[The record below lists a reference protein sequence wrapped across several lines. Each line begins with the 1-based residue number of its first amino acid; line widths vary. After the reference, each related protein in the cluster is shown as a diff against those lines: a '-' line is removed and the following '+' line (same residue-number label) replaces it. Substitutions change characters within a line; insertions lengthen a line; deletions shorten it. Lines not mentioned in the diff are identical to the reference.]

1 MPEVSASI
9 VIRAP
14 IETVY
19 ASARRVEDFPSFM
32 PDLKSVTILERNGDV
47 PTLTEW
53 VGTVEGRRIR
63 WVEEDDWDDAAH
75 RCRFRQR
82 EGDFDSYEGTWDF
95 AADGGGT
102 RTTITVEFEF
112 GIPLIG
118 RLLSGL
124 LRVKMRENIDG
135 MLKALQQQI
144 EGGTRDT
151 VAGR

>member
-14 IETVY
+14 LEAVY
-19 ASARRVEDFPSFM
+19 AKARQVEDFPRFM
-32 PDLKSVTILERNGDV
+32 PDLQSVTVLERNGEV

-63 WVEEDDWDDAAH
+63 WVEEDRWDDAAH

-82 EGDFDSYEGTWDF
+82 EGDFDRYEGTWDF
-95 AADGGGT
+95 TSEGPGT
-102 RTTITVEFEF
+102 RTTITVDFEF

-118 RLLSGL
+118 RLLTGL

-135 MLKALQQQI
+135 MLRALRQQI
-144 EGGTRDT
+144 EGTP
-151 VAGR
+151 

>member
-14 IETVY
+14 LETVY
-19 ASARRVEDFPSFM
+19 DRARRVEDFPRFM
-32 PDLKSVTILERNGDV
+32 PDLERVTVLERKGDV

-63 WVEEDDWDDAAH
+63 WIEEDLWDDAGH

-82 EGDFDSYEGTWDF
+82 EGDFDRYEGTWEF
-95 AADGGGT
+95 VADGNTT
-102 RTTITVEFEF
+102 RTTISVEFEF

-135 MLKALQQQI
+135 MLRALQQQI
-144 EGGTRDT
+144 EGTSSAAR
-151 VAGR
+151 

>member
-1 MPEVSASI
+1 MPEVSSSI

-14 IETVY
+14 LETVY
-19 ASARRVEDFPSFM
+19 ASARRVEDFPRFM
-32 PDLKSVTILERNGDV
+32 PDLERVTVLERNGEV

-53 VGTVEGRRIR
+53 VGTVEGRRVHWI
-63 WVEEDDWDDAAH
+63 EEDRWDDAAH

-82 EGDFDSYEGTWDF
+82 EGDFDRYEGTWEF

-135 MLKALQQQI
+135 MLSALQRQI
-144 EGGTRDT
+144 EGT
-151 VAGR
+151 A

>member
-9 VIRAP
+9 VIHAP
-14 IETVY
+14 LDTVY
-19 ASARRVEDFPSFM
+19 ASARRVEDFPRFM
-32 PDLKSVTILERNGDV
+32 PDLERVTVLERNGEV

-53 VGTVEGRRIR
+53 VGVVEGRRIH
-63 WVEEDDWDDAAH
+63 WVEEDAWDDAAH

-82 EGDFDSYEGTWDF
+82 DGDFDSYEGTWEF
-95 AADGGGT
+95 AADDGGT
-102 RTTITVEFEF
+102 RTTITVQFEF

-144 EGGTRDT
+144 VGGK
-151 VAGR
+151 

>member
-9 VIRAP
+9 VIKAP
-14 IETVY
+14 LDTVY
-19 ASARRVEDFPSFM
+19 QRARRVEDFPSFM
-32 PDLKSVTILERNGDV
+32 PDLERVTVLERNGEV

-53 VGTVEGRRIR
+53 VGTVEGRKIR
-63 WVEEDDWDDAAH
+63 WVEEDVWDDAAH

-82 EGDFDSYEGTWDF
+82 EGDFDRYEGTWEF
-95 AADGGGT
+95 VADGGVT
-102 RTTITVEFEF
+102 QTTITVEFEF

-135 MLKALQQQI
+135 MLRALQQQI
-144 EGGTRDT
+144 ESRANGPR
-151 VAGR
+151 